1 MATILLRTANSISSP
16 GSTVKG
22 TPLTNSEVD
31 NNFSNI
37 NITLGVLS
45 NLSTTANANL
55 VSAINSITY
64 SVGSS
69 GNVLTSNGN
78 VWAST
83 SLPASGLSYVAK
95 SANYTINNNEGVL
108 ANTALGAFTIT
119 LPVSPIVGNQV
130 VVADAGGDFGANAL
144 TIARNGSTIANL
156 ADDLICDINDIS
168 VQLVYSGNTWE
179 VYSQIGGNGGTGVTL
194 TGTQTL
200 TNKTLTSPI
209 LTTPALGTPSAI
221 VLTNATGTVTNL
233 TLVTPALG
241 TPSAIVLTNATGTP
255 TAAIGL
261 ANATGLPLSTGVTGT
276 LAITNGGTGA
286 STLAGANIAVTSA
299 SSTFTGTQTFSGN
312 SSTIAMILNDV
323 AEVAN
328 VSAIAATGNVNI
340 DVTTQSVIYFTTSAS
355 GNWTVNLRASSGTA
369 LNSIMTTGQSVTV
382 AFLVTQGA
390 TAYYNS
396 VFQVDGTGITPKWQ
410 GGTAPSAGNA
420 SSVDVYSYTVIKT
433 ANATFTAF
441 ASQTKFA

>member
-64 SVGSS
+64 AVGSS

-95 SANYTINNNEGVL
+95 SANYTLSNNEGVL

-119 LPVSPIVGNQV
+119 LPASPTTGNQV

-144 TIARNGSTIANL
+144 TIARNGSTIANVAENL
-156 ADDLICDINDIS
+156 VCDINDIS

-179 VYSQIGGNGGTGVTL
+179 VYTQLGGNGGTAVTL

-221 VLTNATGTVTNL
+221 VLTNASGTVTNL

-241 TPSAIVLTNATGTP
+241 TPSAIVLTNATGTASSL
-255 TAAIGL
+255 TVGKITITDETS
-261 ANATGLPLSTGVTGT
+261 ANASYYPMLS
-276 LAITNGGTGA
+276 GGT
-286 STLAGANIAVTSA
+286 S
-299 SSTFTGTQTFSGN
+299 SGN
-312 SSTIAMILNDV
+312 S
-323 AEVAN
+323 AN
-328 VSAIAATGNVNI
+328 VSSTKLTFNPSTGLLTSTDYNSSSDMTLKQDFTPIKNPLDIISQLTGFGFTWKDSKQKSYGLSAQEVEK
-340 DVTTQSVIYFTTSAS
+340 VIPDIVRDRADGTKGINYM
-355 GNWTVNLRASSGTA
+355 NLT
-369 LNSIMTTGQSVTV
+369 
-382 AFLVTQGA
+382 AFLIEAIKDLKQEI
-390 TAYYNS
+390 
-396 VFQVDGTGITPKWQ
+396 QELKKPK
-410 GGTAPSAGNA
+410 
-420 SSVDVYSYTVIKT
+420 
-433 ANATFTAF
+433 
-441 ASQTKFA
+441 

>member
-45 NLSTTANANL
+45 NLSTSANANL
-55 VSAINSITY
+55 VAAINSVTY
-64 SVGSS
+64 AVGSS

-95 SANYTINNNEGVL
+95 SANYTLSNNEGVL
-108 ANTALGAFTIT
+108 ANTASGAFTIT
-119 LPVSPIVGNQV
+119 LPATPATGNQV

-144 TIARNGSTIANL
+144 TIARNGSTIAN
-156 ADDLICDINDIS
+156 AAEDLICDINDIS

-179 VYSQIGGNGGTGVTL
+179 VYTQLGGNGGTAVTL

-221 VLTNATGTVTNL
+221 VLTNASGTVTNL
-233 TLVTPALG
+233 NLVTANVG
-241 TPSAIVLTNATGTP
+241 TPSYINLTNAVGTASNL
-255 TAAIGL
+255 TANIANFINVTDDTSSNVTVYPIF
-261 ANATGLPLSTGVTGT
+261 ANATSGAITEQVSSTKLTFNPSTGLLT
-276 LAITNGGTGA
+276 
-286 STLAGANIAVTSA
+286 STDY
-299 SSTFTGTQTFSGN
+299 N
-312 SSTIAMILNDV
+312 SSSDMTLKQDFTPIQNPLDIISQLTGFGFTWKDSKQKSYGLSAQ
-323 AEVAN
+323 EVEK
-328 VSAIAATGNVNI
+328 
-340 DVTTQSVIYFTTSAS
+340 VIPEIVRDRADGTKGINYM
-355 GNWTVNLRASSGTA
+355 NLT
-369 LNSIMTTGQSVTV
+369 
-382 AFLVTQGA
+382 AFLIEAIKDLKQEI
-390 TAYYNS
+390 
-396 VFQVDGTGITPKWQ
+396 QELKKPK
-410 GGTAPSAGNA
+410 
-420 SSVDVYSYTVIKT
+420 
-433 ANATFTAF
+433 
-441 ASQTKFA
+441 